1 MQKEVV
7 LQRAGIIIFQVCV
20 CNALLSLSLL
30 SCFPVFR
37 SLNMMNPHTKCMMP
51 ACLAPPNPALNWSA

>member
-20 CNALLSLSLL
+20 CNALLSLSPLL
-30 SCFPVFR
+30 FSRVPLAQHDEFPTQNV
-37 SLNMMNPHTKCMMP
+37 
-51 ACLAPPNPALNWSA
+51 